1 MSTMPK
7 DSVTGSDRLAMT
19 LPRLAEKK
27 RLGEPI
33 VMITAYDFPSARI
46 AEEAGVDV
54 VLVGDSAGD
63 VVLGYGSTVPVK
75 LEEMLMLAA
84 AVRRGLRAP
93 LLIADLPFGS
103 YEASDEK
110 AVGSAQRLVKE
121 AGVDAV
127 KLEGGGPGQVS
138 RVAAIVAAGIP
149 VMGHVG
155 LTPQSATAL
164 GGRRAQGRTAERAL
178 AVARE
183 ARALEAAGCFAI
195 VFEAIPAAVAAELTA
210 LLAIPVIGIGA
221 GADTDGQVLVLHDM
235 LGVYPGQAPR
245 HSKQYAD
252 LHGQMLSAI
261 GEYAEEVRAGRFP
274 RSENTFS
281 IDPLEF
287 EKFEKLVSALR
298 SPLFEGAD

>member
-1 MSTMPK
+1 MSTMPNG
-7 DSVTGSDRLAMT
+7 SAVGSDRLAVT

-33 VMITAYDFPSARI
+33 VMITAYDFPSALI

-84 AVRRGLRAP
+84 AVRRGLRSP
-93 LLIADLPFGS
+93 LLVGDLPFGS
-103 YEASDEK
+103 YEGSDEK
-110 AVGSAQRLVKE
+110 AVDSAQRFVKE

-127 KLEGGGPGQVS
+127 KLEGGGPAQVS
-138 RVAAIVAAGIP
+138 RVAAIVAAGIA

-183 ARALEAAGCFAI
+183 ARALEAA
-195 VFEAIPAAVAAELTA
+195 
-210 LLAIPVIGIGA
+210 
-221 GADTDGQVLVLHDM
+221 
-235 LGVYPGQAPR
+235 
-245 HSKQYAD
+245 
-252 LHGQMLSAI
+252 
-261 GEYAEEVRAGRFP
+261 
-274 RSENTFS
+274 
-281 IDPLEF
+281 
-287 EKFEKLVSALR
+287 
-298 SPLFEGAD
+298 

>member
-1 MSTMPK
+1 MSATPK
-7 DSVTGSDRLAMT
+7 ISLESGRLPMT
-19 LPRLAEKK
+19 LPRVAEKK

-46 AEEAGVDV
+46 AEEAGVDI

-84 AVRRGLRAP
+84 AVRRGLLAP
-93 LLIADLPFGS
+93 LLVADLPFGS
-103 YEASDEK
+103 YEASDEQ
-110 AVGSAQRLVKE
+110 AVLSAQRFVKE

-127 KLEGGGPGQVS
+127 KLEGGGPTQVS

-178 AVARE
+178 ALARE
-183 ARALEAAGCFAI
+183 SRALESAGCFAI
-195 VFEAIPAAVAAELTA
+195 VFEAIPAAVAGELTR
-210 LLAIPVIGIGA
+210 LLSIPVIGIGA
-221 GADTDGQVLVLHDM
+221 GAATDGQVLVLHDM

-252 LHGQMLSAI
+252 LHAQMLGAI
-261 GEYAEEVRAGRFP
+261 GEYAEDVREGRFP
-274 RSENTFS
+274 GSENGFS
-281 IDPLEF
+281 IDPGEL
-287 EKFEKLVSALR
+287 EKLVSALR
-298 SPLFEGAD
+298 SPLFEDAD

>member
-27 RLGEPI
+27 RLGEP
-33 VMITAYDFPSARI
+33 YDVPRARI

-155 LTPQSATAL
+155 LTPQIATAL
-164 GGRRAQGRTAERAL
+164 GGRRA
-178 AVARE
+178 
-183 ARALEAAGCFAI
+183 
-195 VFEAIPAAVAAELTA
+195 
-210 LLAIPVIGIGA
+210 
-221 GADTDGQVLVLHDM
+221 VL
-235 LGVYPGQAPR
+235 R
-245 HSKQYAD
+245 S
-252 LHGQMLSAI
+252 SS
-261 GEYAEEVRAGRFP
+261 RRFRRRSP
-274 RSENTFS
+274 RSSRRYWRF
-281 IDPLEF
+281 
-287 EKFEKLVSALR
+287 R
-298 SPLFEGAD
+298 